1 MSHGPSARVW
11 KSSNGGAPALR
22 EVREAFATVA
32 ALAAFVLTASGFVAS
47 AAAQDELPPLTP
59 ENINMDTI
67 MVIPLNTERFGP
79 ETRSPTALLT
89 GMQALHA
96 IGKAYS
102 SAPALRDAI
111 SYEITGPD
119 GVPQGESFTI
129 EFEGDR
135 ARIAGPS
142 VQAVAADG
150 VLSITV
156 PTVADRY
163 VAQAYS
169 GNAAAAL
176 ANSFA
181 IMPSPDCLLRAG
193 GEDLPA
199 AFSLLALHPVSLA
212 AHSPGALLFVGPQG
226 DVAVEFDPA
235 SHLLKSA
242 SLVFTPEGAPE
253 VIRVKV
259 SFAFQPAVLPA
270 LSKPIAFDASKRARV
285 STMEE
290 LLGVKA
296 PLAVGDT
303 APSVTLADLDGK
315 QVALSSLRGKFV
327 VLEFWATWC
336 GPCRKGL
343 PLLGAFARWAREE
356 RTDIAVF
363 GINVWEEVQGAERV
377 DAVKRFWSR
386 GAYGFPTLLGDD
398 STAEAFSVSGIPATV
413 VIGPDG
419 KVVAVH
425 VGFDADSVATLKRET
440 APTP

>member
-1 MSHGPSARVW
+1 MS
-11 KSSNGGAPALR
+11 SS
-22 EVREAFATVA
+22 ES
-32 ALAAFVLTASGFVAS
+32 ALAALMLVMSGMAAP

-67 MVIPLNTERFGP
+67 MVIPLNGERFGP

-96 IGKAYS
+96 VGAAYS
-102 SAPALRDAI
+102 RAPALRDAI

-156 PTVADRY
+156 PSIADRY
-163 VAQAYS
+163 VAQSYT
-169 GNAAAAL
+169 GKAAAAL

-193 GEDLPA
+193 GEELSA

-212 AHSPGALLFVGPQG
+212 AYAPGAFLFTGPQG
-226 DVAVEFDPA
+226 DVAVEFDQA
-235 SHLLKSA
+235 SYLLKSA

-259 SFAFQPAVLPA
+259 AFAFKPTVLPA
-270 LSKPIAFDASKRARV
+270 LSTAISFDASKRARV

-296 PLAVGDT
+296 PLAAGDT
-303 APSVTLADLDGK
+303 APSFTLAGLDGA

-343 PLLGAFARWAREE
+343 PMLGAFARWARGE

-363 GINVWEEVQGAERV
+363 GINVWEETQGAERL

-398 STAEAFSVSGIPATV
+398 STADAFSVSGIPATV

-440 APTP
+440 TPKP